1 MKKIFTGLKPTSDQI
16 HIANY
21 FAAVKPILDYQEDNT
36 KDLTLFIADLHSLNL
51 VHEKNL
57 IWDYTIKQAKIYLAC
72 GLDPEKILFFRQSHV
87 AAHAQLQWILTALT
101 HIGYMKRMH
110 AYKDAVAKWNN
121 DDITVGT
128 FCYPIL
134 MAADILLYNI
144 DLVPV
149 GKDQKQ
155 HIEFARDIAQK
166 FNKIY
171 GETFKLPDALIPS
184 EIWSIPGLDGRKMSK
199 SYNNYIG
206 ILDEEKTILKKVK
219 TIVTDN
225 LSIEESKDPDTC
237 NVYNIMKLF
246 LDDKEENEKIRAWY
260 TEWGVSYK
268 DIKMYL
274 YDKVIEFVKP
284 IQDKYN
290 DISDDEVRKMLEE
303 WEKKASKEANKVMQE
318 VMNKVF

>member
-21 FAAVKPILDYQEDNT
+21 FAAVKPILDYQEDKSKN
-36 KDLTLFIADLHSLNL
+36 LTLFIADLHSLNL
-51 VHEKNL
+51 VHKKNL
-57 IWDYTIKQAKIYLAC
+57 IGKYTIKQAKIYLAC
-72 GLDPEKILFFRQSHV
+72 GLDPKKTLFFRQSHV
-87 AAHAQLQWILTALT
+87 ASHSQLQWILTALT

-110 AYKDAVAKWNN
+110 AYKDAIAKWNEN
-121 DDITVGT
+121 DITVGT

-134 MAADILLYNI
+134 MASDILLYSP
-144 DLVPV
+144 DEVPV

-155 HIEFARDIAQK
+155 HVEFARDIAQK
-166 FNKIY
+166 FNRIY
-171 GETFKLPDALIPS
+171 GETFKLPEPVIPS

-206 ILDEEKTILKKVK
+206 ILDDEKTILKKVK

-225 LSIEESKDPDTC
+225 LSIEESKNPDIC

-246 LDDKEENEKIRAWY
+246 LDKEENEKIRAWY

-274 YDKVIEFVKP
+274 YDKIMEFVKP
-284 IQDKYN
+284 IQEKYSQ
-290 DISDDEVRKMLEE
+290 ISDEEVKHILEE
-303 WEKKASKEANKVMQE
+303 WEKKALAESRWILEQVMA
-318 VMNKVF
+318 KIF